1 MRNMSG
7 AAYAAS
13 KYIELPVREES
24 NLMDFLLKQMGI
36 TKNRAKDLLT
46 GRAVSV
52 DRKLAT
58 HYDTPLHPGQVVRVS
73 RHRQNTML
81 LNKYVKIVYEDKD
94 IIVIEKSE
102 GILSMASTPKQ
113 YCVKNVLDEYF
124 EKRHFKCTAH
134 VVHRLDRE
142 TSGLMIYAKNIETAK
157 ILEDNWH
164 DMVYDRRYIAV
175 LCGRVE
181 KEGGTIQSW
190 LRESKSFVTYSSPTD
205 NGGKLAITHYHRLRS
220 TDDFSLVEMKLET
233 GRKNQIR
240 VHMADL
246 GNPVAGDQK
255 YGNGRDPLHRLALHA
270 YRLNFYHPITREQM
284 QFETPIR
291 KEFLIFLSKEE
302 NAQNK

>member
-1 MRNMSG
+1 MSG

-13 KYIELPVREES
+13 KYIEIPVREES

-52 DRKLAT
+52 DRKLTT
-58 HYDTPLHPGQVVRVS
+58 HYDTPLRPGQVVRVS

-175 LCGRVE
+175 LCGKVE

-205 NGGKLAITHYHRLRS
+205 NGGKLAITHYHRLRY

-246 GNPVAGDQK
+246 GNPVAGDRK

-284 QFETPIR
+284 QFETPIPR
-291 KEFLIFLSKEE
+291 DFLKFFDERE
-302 NAQNK
+302 D

>member
-13 KYIELPVREES
+13 KYIEIPVREES

-52 DRKLAT
+52 DRKLTT
-58 HYDTPLHPGQVVRVS
+58 HYDTPLRPGQVVRVS

-175 LCGRVE
+175 LCGKVE

-205 NGGKLAITHYHRLRS
+205 NGGKLAITHYHRLRY
-220 TDDFSLVEMKLET
+220 TDEFSLVEMKLET

-284 QFETPIR
+284 QFETPIP
-291 KEFLIFLSKEE
+291 KEFLIFFSKEE
-302 NAQNK
+302 NV